1 MRMTQRLD
9 KRGRFSR
16 VSRREL
22 SIALSCGVVCLFV
35 VIYFFNLI
43 NNLTL
48 LLSIALSL
56 LCVVPLVH
64 ARYHKTI
71 DMFEI
76 IYPFSAYFFIGFP
89 LRALF
94 ISYEPLQ
101 LRMANAIPYSYYL
114 DYLDK
119 ALVYMIIGFSTFLIG
134 YYSRISK
141 HIAQL
146 IPKPL
151 FLERENISVFKVMLV
166 FLFGCV
172 FRVISLELGYGFF
185 RTSHSELLKVS
196 GSLNYYLVAFGDFA
210 FYGTFLI
217 AIMYYMDPSRPKNLK
232 ALLWCLFMPLDIL
245 YGFVFVAKKQF
256 IIPMLVVF
264 VAINYFKKRIATR
277 QLIITLVLV
286 VFIIFPVIN
295 FYRASFSRIG
305 LKNPESFSA
314 VGYNF
319 EKIYSNLSTMP
330 FSDYM
335 VLSIFYVLNR
345 NTSIDNLAAAIKFT
359 PQVRDFQYGK
369 YWALIPAFAFIPRA
383 IWKNKPDINYSVG
396 FGEDYLGHT
405 SGVSWGTTN
414 PGDFYMNFGV
424 LGIAFGMFV
433 LGVLFKTLYRY
444 FVDVEEPKPLKIFIY
459 AFLMLQMINGF
470 EGNIAAIYSAVLK
483 TLLFLVLIALFV
495 IEREVGD

>member
-1 MRMTQRLD
+1 
-9 KRGRFSR
+9 
-16 VSRREL
+16 
-22 SIALSCGVVCLFV
+22 
-35 VIYFFNLI
+35 
-43 NNLTL
+43 
-48 LLSIALSL
+48 
-56 LCVVPLVH
+56 
-64 ARYHKTI
+64 
-71 DMFEI
+71 MFEI

-89 LRALF
+89 LRALL
-94 ISYEPLQ
+94 IYHEPLQ

-114 DYLDK
+114 DYLDT

-141 HIAQL
+141 HIVQL

-151 FLERENISVFKVMLV
+151 FLESQNISVSKVMLV

-185 RTSHSELLKVS
+185 RTLHSDLLKVT
-196 GSLNYYLVAFGDFA
+196 GSLNYYLLAFGDFA
-210 FYGTFLI
+210 LYGTFLI
-217 AIMYYMDPSRPKNLK
+217 AAIHYMNLSRSKSLK
-232 ALLWCLFMPLDIL
+232 ALLWCLLIPLDIF
-245 YGFVFVAKKQF
+245 YGLVFVGKKQL
-256 IIPMLVVF
+256 IVPLLVVIM
-264 VAINYFKKRIATR
+264 AINYFKRKIGIKKLAIVF
-277 QLIITLVLV
+277 III

-314 VGYNF
+314 VGYNL
-319 EKIYSNLSTMP
+319 EKIYSNLSAMP

-335 VLSIFYVLNR
+335 VLSIFYLCNR
-345 NTSIDNLAAAIKFT
+345 NTAIDNVAAAIKFT

-369 YWALIPAFAFIPRA
+369 YWALIPALAFVPRA

-405 SGVSWGTTN
+405 SGVAWGTTN

-424 LGIAFGMFV
+424 LGIFFGMFV
-433 LGVLFKTLYRY
+433 LGVLFKILYRY

-459 AFLMLQMINGF
+459 AFLMFQMINGF
-470 EGNIAAIYSAVLK
+470 EGNIVAIYSAVLK
-483 TLLFLVLIALFV
+483 TLLFIVLIALFV
-495 IEREVGD
+495 KGRRVSG